1 MTGRAKNLKR
11 LTPLITEIEWL
22 GWKHLISKI
31 KIKNKKMYLFQR
43 SDSSLPTSKGNE
55 NWLKI
60 SGIWDIMGKDFRIS
74 GFQTEWSKI
83 LRETNFGLSYSD
95 ALKIWGVVR
104 VCQRIEFYGLYCK
117 IFHLIWKPHPIIFQK
132 HSSQFTTK

>member
-60 SGIWDIMGKDFRIS
+60 SGIWDIMGKVSEFQDFR
-74 GFQTEWSKI
+74 
-83 LRETNFGLSYSD
+83 LSE
-95 ALKIWGVVR
+95 AK
-104 VCQRIEFYGLYCK
+104 F
-117 IFHLIWKPHPIIFQK
+117 
-132 HSSQFTTK
+132 